1 MTGTISPDQMFRA
14 FEDICDTVER
24 EKDYLS
30 ELDGAIGDGDH
41 GVNMAK
47 CFREVKKKLPEI
59 QGKDFE
65 GIIKGVGMVVLNS
78 VGGAMGALYGTF
90 FLRLAQASAGKTEL
104 SLGDLVQMFQSAEKG
119 ILEIGKATTGD
130 KTLVDTL
137 SPAVRAMEKAADE
150 HGSLEDAL
158 REFESAAKAGMAST
172 KDMIAKM
179 GRASRLGERTRGH
192 QDAGATSCYL
202 ILRAMA
208 RRLAGA

>member
-65 GIIKGVGMVVLNS
+65 GIIKAVGMVVLNS

-90 FLRLAQASAGKTEL
+90 FLRLARASAGKTEL
-104 SLGDLVQMFQSAEKG
+104 SLGDLVQMFQAAEKG
-119 ILEIGKATTGD
+119 ILEIGKATPGD

-137 SPAVRAMEKAADE
+137 SPAVRALEKAADE

-158 REFESAAKAGMAST
+158 REFESAAKAGMEST